1 MQVKA
6 DFKSPLPCPRDQ
18 MIDMNM
24 KTFDMPGT
32 ADDNAFFSSLRNTLA
47 DEVSSSAMLADLLQK
62 VNRMQDSHKRPDEF
76 KVRFDE
82 FVVRAEDY
90 MCVVGPFFPTLVR
103 FLSLHRR
110 VEELVS

>member
-1 MQVKA
+1 
-6 DFKSPLPCPRDQ
+6 

-24 KTFDMPGT
+24 KTFEIPRT
-32 ADDNAFFSSLRNTLA
+32 AAADNTFFSSLRNTLA

-62 VNRMQDSHKRPDEF
+62 VNRMQASHERPDEF

-103 FLSLHRR
+103 FLSLPRR
-110 VEELVS
+110 VEEPNSMSPFTRKRRRM

>member
-1 MQVKA
+1 
-6 DFKSPLPCPRDQ
+6 

-24 KTFDMPGT
+24 KTFEIPRT
-32 ADDNAFFSSLRNTLA
+32 AAADNTFFSSLRNTLA

-62 VNRMQDSHKRPDEF
+62 VNRMQASHERPDEF